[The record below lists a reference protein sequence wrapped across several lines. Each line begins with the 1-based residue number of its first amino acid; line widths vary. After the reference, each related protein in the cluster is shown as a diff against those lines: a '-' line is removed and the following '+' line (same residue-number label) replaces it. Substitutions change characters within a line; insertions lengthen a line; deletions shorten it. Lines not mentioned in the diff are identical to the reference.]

1 MQRYL
6 KGDIRM
12 SDKTQNEQARYDK
25 KTRNRNFIKKMIY
38 IFLGAIAV
46 MLGNLIS
53 AKFFHG
59 SVGVNILIVIVICII
74 MVPIEM
80 FIEQK
85 VDEKSR

>member
-12 SDKTQNEQARYDK
+12 SDKTQNEPSRYDK

-59 SVGVNILIVIVICII
+59 SVGMNILMVIVICII
-74 MVPIEM
+74 LVPIEM
-80 FIEQK
+80 LIEQK

>member
-6 KGDIRM
+6 KGDIKM
-12 SDKTQNEQARYDK
+12 SDKTQNKQSRYDK

-46 MLGNLIS
+46 MFGNLIS

-59 SVGVNILIVIVICII
+59 SVGMNILVVIVICII
-74 MVPIEM
+74 LVPIEM